1 MSAGKPASAM
11 TSGSLPAGTVR
22 LTMAQALL
30 RFLDAQ
36 YVDLDG
42 VQTKFVKGVG
52 GIFGHGNVVGLGEA
66 LAGSGHGLVY
76 FQGHNEQ
83 GAAHMA
89 IGYAKQ
95 ANRRQIFAV
104 TSSIGPGALNMVTA
118 AGVASVNRIPV
129 LFLPGDVFAC
139 RQPDP
144 VLQQV
149 EQWDDYTA
157 TANDAFR
164 AVSRYW
170 DRVNRPEQLMSAC
183 INAMRVLTDPAETGP
198 VTLALPQDVQ
208 GEVYDYPEE
217 FLARRVHHIPRRTP
231 TKGEIER
238 AVALVKASRKPIAI
252 CGGGVRYSEAGKAFG
267 AFCAAFGIP
276 FGETQ
281 AGKGAVPWDDPW
293 NLGGIGVTGG
303 LAANRI
309 ARDADLVIAVG
320 TRLGDFTTGS
330 RALFR
335 NPKAAVLSVNVNA
348 FDASKM
354 NALAVIADAKEG
366 LAALS
371 DGLRAAGWKA
381 GYRDEV
387 DKARAEWRREWD
399 RLYAQDDPGGLS
411 QVRVLGELNESLLP
425 KDAIV
430 VGASGSIPGDL
441 QRVWRTRAEG
451 SYHMEYGFSCMGYEI
466 AAALGAKM
474 AAPEREVFAL
484 VGDGSYVMLHSE
496 LLTAIQEDIRIHV
509 VVFDNAGYQC
519 IDNLQQ
525 SQGIVKFGN
534 DLRRRD
540 PATGR
545 LTGSL
550 MRVDFAKNGESYGAR
565 GFTVETMEQLRT
577 ALKSALA
584 GPVSTVIDVKVTPKS
599 MTHDYESWWR
609 VGTAQVSENPK
620 VEEAARKIAREAE
633 TARKF

>member
-1 MSAGKPASAM
+1 VK
-11 TSGSLPAGTVR
+11 TIR

-36 YVDLDG
+36 YAEFDG
-42 VQTKFVKGVG
+42 VEGKFVKGVG

-66 LAGSGHGLVY
+66 LAQSGHGLTY

-89 IGYAKQ
+89 VGYAKQ
-95 ANRRQIFAV
+95 MNRKQIFAV

-118 AGVASVNRIPV
+118 AGVAMANRIPV

-144 VLQQV
+144 VLQQI
-149 EQWDDYTA
+149 EQWDDYTN

-170 DRVNRPEQLMSAC
+170 DRINRPEQLMAAC

-208 GEVYDYPEE
+208 GEPYDYPAE
-217 FLARRVHHIPRRTP
+217 FLEKRVHHVDRRLP
-231 TKGEIER
+231 TEGQIQR
-238 AVALVKASRKPIAI
+238 AVALVKSRSKPIVI
-252 CGGGVRYSEAGKAFG
+252 CGGGVRYSEAGKELRELCASFG
-267 AFCAAFGIP
+267 VP

-281 AGKGAVPWDDPW
+281 AGKGVLSWEDPH

-309 ARDADLVIAVG
+309 AREADLVIAVG
-320 TRLGDFTTGS
+320 TRLGDFTTCS
-330 RALFR
+330 RNLFR
-335 NPKAAVLSVNVNA
+335 NPDAAVLSINVNS
-348 FDASKM
+348 FDAAKM
-354 NALAVIADAKEG
+354 NAVAVVADARETLK
-366 LAALS
+366 ALT
-371 DGLRAAGWKA
+371 GALRAAGWKS
-381 GYRDEV
+381 GYRGEV
-387 DKARAEWRREWD
+387 EKARAEWRKEWD
-399 RLYAQDDPGGLS
+399 RLYTEEDPHGLS
-411 QVRVLGELNESLLP
+411 QVRLMGELNETLLP
-425 KDAIV
+425 EDAIV
-430 VGASGSIPGDL
+430 VGASGSLPGDM
-441 QRVWRTRAEG
+441 QRVWRTRTAG
-451 SYHMEYGFSCMGYEI
+451 SYHMEYAFSCMGYEI

-474 AAPEREVFAL
+474 AAPHREVVAL

-496 LLTAIQEDIRIHV
+496 LLTAIQEGIKITV

-519 IDNLQQ
+519 IDNLQT

-534 DLRRRD
+534 DLRHRD
-540 PATGR
+540 AKTGR
-545 LTGSL
+545 LTGSVMPL
-550 MRVDFAKNGESYGAR
+550 DFARNGESYGAR
-565 GFTVETMEQLRT
+565 GYSPKSIAEFRDAV
-577 ALKSALA
+577 KSALA
-584 GPVSTVIDVKVTPKS
+584 GSVSSVIDVKVTQKS

-609 VGTAQVSENPK
+609 VGTAQVSQTPT
-620 VEEAARKIAREAE
+620 VVEAARKIGREVE

>member
-1 MSAGKPASAM
+1 MSSASP
-11 TSGSLPAGTVR
+11 GGTVR

-36 YVDLDG
+36 YVEFDG
-42 VQTKFVKGVG
+42 VETKFVTGVG

-66 LAGSGHGLVY
+66 LAGGGHSLTY

-95 ANRRQIFAV
+95 SNRRQIFAV

-118 AGVASVNRIPV
+118 AGVALVNRIPV
-129 LFLPGDVFAC
+129 LLLPGDVFAC

-149 EQWDDYTA
+149 EHWDDYTV
-157 TANDAFR
+157 TANDALR

-170 DRVNRPEQLMSAC
+170 DRLDRPEQLMAAG

-208 GEVYDYPEE
+208 GEPYDYPRE
-217 FLARRVHHIPRRTP
+217 FLAKRVHHIGRRPP
-231 TKGEIER
+231 TRGEIER
-238 AVALVKASRKPIAI
+238 AVALLKSRCRPIAI
-252 CGGGVRYSEAGKAFG
+252 CGGGVRYSEAGKAFAG
-267 AFCAAFGIP
+267 FCEAFGIP

-281 AGKGAVPWDDPW
+281 AGKGTMPWDHPL
-293 NLGGIGVTGG
+293 NLGGMGVTGG

-330 RALFR
+330 RNLFK
-335 NPKAAVLSVNVNA
+335 NPGASMLSLNVNS
-348 FDASKM
+348 FDAAKM
-354 NALAVIADAKEG
+354 NSVTVVADARESLTALQAG
-366 LAALS
+366 LTS
-371 DGLRAAGWKA
+371 AGWKS
-381 GYRDEV
+381 GYTDEV
-387 DKARAEWRREWD
+387 RKARAEWRAEWD
-399 RLYAQDDPGGLS
+399 RLYAEEDPSGLS
-411 QVRVLGELNESLLP
+411 QVRVLGELNETLLP
-425 KDAIV
+425 ADAIV

-441 QRVWRTRAEG
+441 QRVWRTREEG

-466 AAALGAKM
+466 AAALGARM
-474 AAPEREVFAL
+474 AAPRREVFAL
-484 VGDGSYVMLHSE
+484 VGDGSYIMLHSE
-496 LLTAIQEDIRIHV
+496 LLTAIQEGLKIHV

-525 SQGIVKFGN
+525 SQGIAKFGN

-550 MRVDFAKNGESYGAR
+550 LHVDFARNGESYGAR
-565 GFTVETMEQLRT
+565 GYSVSTLDQLRSAVRD
-577 ALKSALA
+577 ALN
-584 GPVSTVIDVKVTPKS
+584 GTVSTVIDVKVTPKS

-620 VEEAARKIAREAE
+620 VEEAARDIARHVG

>member
-1 MSAGKPASAM
+1 MK
-11 TSGSLPAGTVR
+11 TVR

-30 RFLDAQ
+30 RFLDSQ
-36 YVDLDG
+36 YVEFDG
-42 VQTKFVKGVG
+42 AETKFVKGVG

-66 LAGSGHGLVY
+66 LAQGGHSLTY

-95 ANRRQIFAV
+95 MNRRQIFAV

-118 AGVASVNRIPV
+118 AGVAMANRIPV
-129 LFLPGDVFAC
+129 LLLPGDVFAC

-149 EQWDDYTA
+149 ERWEDYTA

-164 AVSRYW
+164 PVSRYW
-170 DRVNRPEQLMSAC
+170 DRVNRPEQLMAAC

-208 GEVYDYPEE
+208 GEAYDYPQE
-217 FLARRVHHIPRRTP
+217 FLEKRVHHVERRLP
-231 TKGEIER
+231 TKGQIER
-238 AVALVKASRKPIAI
+238 AVALVKSRSRPIVI
-252 CGGGVRYSEAGKAFG
+252 CGGGVRYSEAGKELKE
-267 AFCAAFGIP
+267 FCAAFGVP

-281 AGKGAVPWDDPW
+281 AGKGVIPWEDPL

-303 LAANRI
+303 LAANRV

-330 RALFR
+330 RNLFKSP
-335 NPKAAVLSVNVNA
+335 NAAILSINVNA
-348 FDASKM
+348 FDAAKM
-354 NALAVIADAKEG
+354 NSVAVVADARETLKALT
-366 LAALS
+366 LA
-371 DGLRAAGWKA
+371 LRQASWKS
-381 GYRDEV
+381 GYGKGEV
-387 DKARAEWRREWD
+387 EKVRAEWRKEED
-399 RLYAQDDPGGLS
+399 RLYTEEDPAGLS
-411 QVRVLGELNESLLP
+411 EVRLLGELNEKLLP

-430 VGASGSIPGDL
+430 VGASGSLPGDM
-441 QRVWRTRAEG
+441 QRLWRARTPD
-451 SYHMEYGFSCMGYEI
+451 SYHMEYAFSCMGYEI

-474 AAPEREVFAL
+474 AAPDREVFAL

-496 LLTAIQEDIRIHV
+496 LLTAIQEGIKIHV
-509 VVFDNAGYQC
+509 VVFDNGGYQV
-519 IDNLQQ
+519 IDNLQT

-534 DLRRRD
+534 DLRFRD
-540 PATGR
+540 PSTGR
-545 LTGSL
+545 LTGAMIPL
-550 MRVDFAKNGESYGAR
+550 DFAKNGESYGAK
-565 GFTVETMEQLRT
+565 GYSPKTMAEFRD
-577 ALKSALA
+577 AVKSALA
-584 GPVSTVIDVKVTPKS
+584 GERVAVIDAKVTPKS
-599 MTHDYESWWR
+599 MTHGYESWWR

-620 VEEAARKIAREAE
+620 VVEAARKISREVE